1 MMALNGIR
9 HLGMGG
15 HKLELSRQRND
26 GSGLER
32 VRIVIART
40 TGAAV
45 RGILVALLVLTPAL
59 YLPVSATNGTEVV
72 VFVAILAFILTFA
85 EYNSTFPS
93 FIEFRDA
100 PPVNRLRFVGLMSM
114 VSILTLI
121 CKNAYTPTELSSAA
135 YSVGLAVA
143 NVVDFPYSP
152 VRLVVLMLPAEASAP
167 LTELVRVTAS
177 IAYVA
182 ALVTIASFIYA
193 VKVRGWPTGNGAFN
207 VWTNLPLFDPT
218 KGGDVV
224 TRLQRDGRL
233 NISIGILLPF
243 LIPALIKL
251 LTNVIDPL
259 TLANPQTLIW
269 TMSAWAFLP
278 ASMIMRGI
286 ATLRIAGLIV
296 EKRRAYSTSEA
307 TQTA

>member
-1 MMALNGIR
+1 MMAPIGIR

-85 EYNSTFPS
+85 EYNSAFPS

-114 VSILTLI
+114 VSVLTLI
-121 CKNAYTPTELSSAA
+121 CKNVYTPTDLTSAA

-152 VRLVVLMLPAEASAP
+152 VRLVVLMLPTEASAT
-167 LTELVRVTAS
+167 LTELVRITAS
-177 IAYVA
+177 VAYVA
-182 ALVTIASFIYA
+182 ALVTIASFVYA

-278 ASMIMRGI
+278 ASIIMRGI

>member
-1 MMALNGIR
+1 
-9 HLGMGG
+9 
-15 HKLELSRQRND
+15 
-26 GSGLER
+26 
-32 VRIVIART
+32 VIART
-40 TGAAV
+40 TGAAI
-45 RGILVALLVLTPAL
+45 RGLLVALLVLTPAL
-59 YLPVSATNGTEVV
+59 YLPASTSNGTEIV
-72 VFVAILAFILTFA
+72 VFLAILAFILTFA
-85 EYNSTFPS
+85 EYNSAFPS

-114 VSILTLI
+114 ISFLTLI
-121 CKNAYTPTELSSAA
+121 CKNAYAPTELTSTV

-152 VRLVVLMLPAEASAP
+152 VRLVVLMLPADASQP
-167 LTELVRVTAS
+167 LVELVRITAS
-177 IAYVA
+177 VAYVA
-182 ALVTIASFIYA
+182 ALVTIASFAYA
-193 VKVRGWPTGNGAFN
+193 VKLRGWPTGNGAFN

-233 NISIGILLPF
+233 NISVGVLLPF

-251 LTNVIDPL
+251 LTDFIDPL
-259 TLANPQTLIW
+259 SLSNPQTLIW

-278 ASMIMRGI
+278 ASMIMRGM

-296 EKRRAYSTSEA
+296 EKRRAYSTAET

>member
-1 MMALNGIR
+1 M
-9 HLGMGG
+9 
-15 HKLELSRQRND
+15 
-26 GSGLER
+26 
-32 VRIVIART
+32 
-40 TGAAV
+40 
-45 RGILVALLVLTPAL
+45 VLTPAL
-59 YLPVSATNGTEVV
+59 YLPVTSTNGTEIV
-72 VFVAILAFILTFA
+72 VFLAILAFFLTFA
-85 EYNSTFPS
+85 EYNSAFPS

-114 VSILTLI
+114 ITFLTLI
-121 CKNAYTPTELSSAA
+121 CKNAYAPTTLTTTF
-135 YSVGLAVA
+135 YSVGLGVA

-152 VRLVVLMLPAEASAP
+152 VRLIILMLPADASAH
-167 LTELVRVTAS
+167 LIELVRISAS
-177 IAYVA
+177 VAYVA
-182 ALVTIASFIYA
+182 ALVTIGSFVYA

-251 LTNVIDPL
+251 LTEYADPISL
-259 TLANPQTLIW
+259 SNPQTLIW
-269 TMSAWAFLP
+269 TLSAWAFLP

-286 ATLRIAGLIV
+286 ATLRIANLIV
-296 EKRRAYSTSEA
+296 EKRRAYSTAES